1 MAQPSEHYNFYR
13 TYDPSTG
20 RYLEADP
27 IGLTDPFSGLYAYVA
42 ADPVNRSDRFGLIG
56 DPPMDPPTSSAP
68 PSRTAPLSSS
78 PARKSSLSDPFSSYQ
93 DFRFRRALG
102 HQRFPGEPNS
112 RLRHCVVSCELAL
125 DFGIGWPRA
134 AGVANEMQG
143 LWLDITNLRSR
154 LGGASSWA
162 FQLGDF
168 SSNERGFSC
177 SQSLTGGQ
185 SCEDCCREPCGDG
198 TGGK

>member
-1 MAQPSEHYNFYR
+1 
-13 TYDPSTG
+13 
-20 RYLEADP
+20 
-27 IGLTDPFSGLYAYVA
+27 
-42 ADPVNRSDRFGLIG
+42 
-56 DPPMDPPTSSAP
+56 MDPPTSSAP

-78 PARKSSLSDPFSSYQ
+78 PARRSFLSDPFSSYQ

-168 SSNERGFSC
+168 SSNERGFSRIYK
-177 SQSLTGGQ
+177 SFWMNGDEIRSGSLFTYLNLYDDHGAFKLQ
-185 SCEDCCREPCGDG
+185 AYWDSDARAMSYSTTREHY
-198 TGGK
+198 